1 MLNLRD
7 ITNPF
12 TRLVN
17 TAGADDGSYS
27 VPYYQLDQIKE
38 ATFQSDYGCDSVF
51 KALSK
56 LLDDSNPSV
65 IHKAMTM
72 VRVLMMEGPASFN
85 SRAGGLSGRMIQL
98 AQQSD
103 VRKGTLEERNRDLA
117 QAIHQAIAGDARPLS
132 TFAEQAPATTNQATR
147 SSYKSDFQAQQE
159 REQKAYKKRLEDEKR
174 SGALL
179 VNERLFDTFDGSLP
193 PQKLVDSAVQ
203 SHKKKF
209 AKEELESFV
218 AAAMQTEKP
227 AEVCALLE
235 AFLRDGRQTLQNR
248 YKVLTI
254 VEVLVAVPEAAA
266 YLKTHSAGITR
277 HLTVDRADNPAK
289 SQAAQQLA
297 QNILQLVQ
305 NAVVQQPTAAR
316 ARASTVTSSP
326 PPVLT
331 HPQTSQAHAVQ
342 PKPTAQ
348 QWEWTP
354 APAAAA
360 GSMPTFGGGKPVPS
374 FDDMFANLSVRSA
387 QPPAQPIQQAPQPQA
402 WLSQPQQY
410 QQQPQFQPQQFQ
422 QQPQPQ
428 FQQQV
433 FSSIRSPE
441 LPAVPNNSLVV
452 SPSLGM
458 LALPTAV
465 TASSGDSQA
474 AMLQQMA
481 ELQRNMALM
490 MQMVSQQPPAPQ
502 PALQVPA
509 PQPALQVPAPQ
520 PAPQPLVA
528 EQAPEPQQLPCAVA
542 VESELS
548 RQASD
553 HLAHPASASEPPAAP
568 ASDSKAENMALLL
581 QLQQQMLATQQMLAQ
596 QQAAFQ
602 ILQAKLT
609 QGNQ

>member
-509 PQPALQVPAPQ
+509 PQPA
-520 PAPQPLVA
+520 PQPLVA